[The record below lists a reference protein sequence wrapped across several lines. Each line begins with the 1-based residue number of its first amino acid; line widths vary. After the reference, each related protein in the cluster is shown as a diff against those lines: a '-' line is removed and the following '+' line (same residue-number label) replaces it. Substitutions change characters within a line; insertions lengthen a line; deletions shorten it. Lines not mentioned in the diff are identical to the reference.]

1 MNPNVEPTRIDLRG
15 ASVRLAADRWG
26 DPRRPPVVFLHGAGQ
41 SRRAWDEAARSVA
54 HAGWHALTVDHR
66 GHGDSEW
73 PTEADYNWDDFA
85 DDVVAVVN
93 SFDSP
98 PVVVGASLGGMSA
111 LLAQARTDTQ
121 LYRALVLVDVTP
133 RMELAG
139 IQRIVGFM
147 AAHPEGFSSLEE
159 ASDVIASFTGRT
171 KPTAPDGLRQVLRQD
186 NNGRWQWHW
195 DLRFLN
201 GRAEEVLEAEAGSE
215 RTHAIRELLLTGARR
230 IRVPALVVRGA
241 QSDLVSPEAAQ
252 EFVDA
257 VPGARYVDVANAG
270 HMVAGDQND
279 RFTAAVLEFLSGL
292 TLPDTELDRPD
303 ASRRTGPSGRSR
315 H

>member
-1 MNPNVEPTRIDLRG
+1 MSPNVEPTRIDLRG

-26 DPRRPPVVFLHGAGQ
+26 DPRLPPVVFLHGAGQ

-73 PTEADYNWDDFA
+73 PAEAGYDWDDFA

-93 SFDSP
+93 HFDSP

-133 RMELAG
+133 RMELGG

-159 ASDVIASFTGRT
+159 ASDVIASFTGRP

-186 NNGRWQWHW
+186 IDGRWQWHW
-195 DLRFLN
+195 DVRFLD

-279 RFTAAVLEFLSGL
+279 RFTAAVLEFLDGL
-292 TLPDTELDRPD
+292 
-303 ASRRTGPSGRSR
+303 
-315 H
+315 

>member
-1 MNPNVEPTRIDLRG
+1 MSTSLEPNRTDLRG
-15 ASVRLAADRWG
+15 SSVRLAADRWG
-26 DPRRPPVVFLHGAGQ
+26 DDRQPPVVFLHGAGQ

-54 HAGWHALTVDHR
+54 SAGWHALTVDHR

-73 PTEADYNWDDFA
+73 PVEADYDWNDFA
-85 DDVVAVVN
+85 DDVDAIVN
-93 SFDSP
+93 SFDTP

-133 RMELAG
+133 RMELGG

-147 AAHPEGFSSLEE
+147 AAYPEGFASLDQ
-159 ASDVIASFTGRT
+159 ASEVIASFTGRP
-171 KPTAPDGLRQVLRQD
+171 KPTGTDGLRQVLRED
-186 NNGRWQWHW
+186 SNGRWQWHW
-195 DLRFLN
+195 DVRFLQ

-279 RFTAAVLEFLSGL
+279 RFTDAVLDFLNGL
-292 TLPDTELDRPD
+292 PPT
-303 ASRRTGPSGRSR
+303 
-315 H
+315 

>member
-1 MNPNVEPTRIDLRG
+1 MNTSLEPNRTDLRG
-15 ASVRLAADRWG
+15 SSVRLAADRWG
-26 DPRRPPVVFLHGAGQ
+26 DDRQPPVVFLHGAGQ

-54 HAGWHALTVDHR
+54 SAGWHALTVDHR

-73 PTEADYNWDDFA
+73 PVEADYDWNDFA
-85 DDVVAVVN
+85 DDVDAIVN
-93 SFDSP
+93 SFDTP

-133 RMELAG
+133 RMELGG

-147 AAHPEGFSSLEE
+147 AAYPEGFASLDQ
-159 ASDVIASFTGRT
+159 ASEVIASFTGRP
-171 KPTAPDGLRQVLRQD
+171 KPTGTDGLRQVLRED
-186 NNGRWQWHW
+186 SNGRWQWHW
-195 DLRFLN
+195 DVRFLQ

-215 RTHAIRELLLTGARR
+215 RTHAIRGLLLTGARR

-279 RFTAAVLEFLSGL
+279 RFTDAVLDFLNGL
-292 TLPDTELDRPD
+292 PPT
-303 ASRRTGPSGRSR
+303 
-315 H
+315 